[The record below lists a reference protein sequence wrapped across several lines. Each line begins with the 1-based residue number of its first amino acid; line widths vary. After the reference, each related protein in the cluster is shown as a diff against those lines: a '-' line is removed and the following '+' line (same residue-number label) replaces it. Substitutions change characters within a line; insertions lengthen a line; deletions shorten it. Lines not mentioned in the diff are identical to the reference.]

1 MQFVQLVRSEPS
13 TTMTEATKLRVL
25 VVEDEELV
33 RATLRLA
40 LEQQGCEVLTAE
52 DGVEGLD
59 AVDLQ
64 PFDAVVTDVRLPRR
78 DGLWLWRQATAAR
91 PELVG
96 RFVFISGH
104 AFPGPDHGSEREF
117 FLAKPFTMKQLW
129 GAIAAVTK
137 TDR

>member
-1 MQFVQLVRSEPS
+1 
-13 TTMTEATKLRVL
+13 MTEATKLRVL

-40 LEQQGCEVLTAE
+40 LEQHGCDVVTAE

-104 AFPGPDHGSEREF
+104 AFPAPDHGSEREF

>member
-1 MQFVQLVRSEPS
+1 
-13 TTMTEATKLRVL
+13 MTDAKNLRIL
-25 VVEDEELV
+25 VVDDEELG
-33 RATLRLA
+33 RTTLRLA
-40 LEQQGCEVLTAE
+40 LEHEGCEVVTAE

-59 AVDLQ
+59 AIDLQ
-64 PFDAVVTDVRLPRR
+64 PFDVVVTDVQMERR
-78 DGLWLWRQATAAR
+78 DGIWLWRQAVAVR
-91 PELVG
+91 PELTG

-137 TDR
+137 TDL

>member
-1 MQFVQLVRSEPS
+1 
-13 TTMTEATKLRVL
+13 MTEATKLRIL
-25 VVEDEELV
+25 VVDDEELV
-33 RATLRLA
+33 RSTLRLA
-40 LEQQGCEVLTAE
+40 LEHEGCEVVTAE

-59 AVDLQ
+59 AIDLQ
-64 PFDAVVTDVRLPRR
+64 PFDAVVSDVQMERR
-78 DGLWLWRQATAAR
+78 DGIWLWRHAIAVR

-104 AFPGPDHGSEREF
+104 AFPAPDHGSEREF

-137 TDR
+137 TDL

>member
-1 MQFVQLVRSEPS
+1 
-13 TTMTEATKLRVL
+13 MTEANKLKIL

-33 RATLRLA
+33 RTTLRLA
-40 LEQQGCEVLTAE
+40 LEQQGCEVVTAE

-64 PFDAVVTDVRLPRR
+64 PFDVVVTDVQLPRR
-78 DGLWLWRQATAAR
+78 DGIWLWQEAIRVR

-104 AFPGPDHGSEREF
+104 PFPTPDHGSEREQ
-117 FLAKPFTMKQLW
+117 FLPKPFTMKQLW
-129 GAIAAVTK
+129 AAIVATAK
-137 TDR
+137 PSD

>member
-1 MQFVQLVRSEPS
+1 
-13 TTMTEATKLRVL
+13 MTEATKLRIL

-40 LEQQGCEVLTAE
+40 LEQQGCEVVTAE

-59 AVDLQ
+59 AIDLQ
-64 PFDAVVTDVRLPRR
+64 PFDAVVTDVQMARR
-78 DGLWLWRQATAAR
+78 DGIWLWRHAVAAR
-91 PELVG
+91 PELAG

-104 AFPGPDHGSEREF
+104 AFPAPDHGSEREF

-129 GAIAAVTK
+129 AAIAAITK
-137 TDR
+137 TEL

>member
-1 MQFVQLVRSEPS
+1 
-13 TTMTEATKLRVL
+13 MTEATRLRVL

-40 LEQQGCEVLTAE
+40 LEQHGCDVVTAE

-78 DGLWLWRQATAAR
+78 DGLWLWRQATAVR
-91 PELVG
+91 PELLG
-96 RFVFISGH
+96 RFVFISGY
-104 AFPGPDHGSEREF
+104 AFPAPDHGSEREF

-129 GAIAAVTK
+129 GAIAAVTE